1 MPTIWHIPDNLWEE
15 FKLVLPP
22 EKPARTV
29 GRPAVPFRKV
39 LNGILYVLRTGCQ
52 WKKVSKEFGSGS
64 TCHARFQE
72 WIGIGVFKKVWKRL
86 LEIYDEIYGTELKS
100 MGWATGNPW
109 ISAYRMAFP
118 LLLLI
123 GEKRPEQKTQRIEAS

>member
-1 MPTIWHIPDNLWEE
+1 MPTIWHIPDNLWVE

-52 WKKVSKEFGSGS
+52 WKKVYERIWFWLNLPCKISGMDWDRS
-64 TCHARFQE
+64 IQE
-72 WIGIGVFKKVWKRL
+72 GM
-86 LEIYDEIYGTELKS
+86 EE
-100 MGWATGNPW
+100 AAGN
-109 ISAYRMAFP
+109 I
-118 LLLLI
+118 
-123 GEKRPEQKTQRIEAS
+123 